1 MASLDLHELQTR
13 HEGAAAAVAALYF
26 CCLAGTAF
34 NLRLTGFKLYIP
46 ISIAAAV
53 RGLSFSARAAFYV
66 KGNINLMALT
76 RATQAIGLGISIAMC
91 SCLLVIWLRNARPNH
106 QPSAL
111 PAYLTVLCK
120 VLVACVIALG
130 PFIGIAAAAMLGAKP
145 GDQVLLA
152 QATHLRKASA
162 TGFLSIIGLLTLCTA
177 FVAINWLRGAAG
189 SKQQQ
194 QQPQQLEL
202 AQTGTGEQQ
211 QQQQLGQLS
220 WQDQQVWQ
228 DSTPTPSWQQQLRGD
243 GLILLLLA
251 SDLLLL
257 WSSAALVA
265 SLSLHPELQTD
276 AALQYPL
283 LVLPELLVAI
293 LWAMPTLTAR
303 VALGAR
309 FNEWRQQ
316 QHEAAQGAVKSLSG
330 KSVAGSSDA
339 ADAEAVADGS
349 VSDLV
354 KATAV

>member
-66 KGNINLMALT
+66 NRNINLMALT

-106 QPSAL
+106 QASAL

-194 QQPQQLEL
+194 QQQQPQQLEL

-220 WQDQQVWQ
+220 WQDQ
-228 DSTPTPSWQQQLRGD
+228 
-243 GLILLLLA
+243 
-251 SDLLLL
+251 
-257 WSSAALVA
+257 
-265 SLSLHPELQTD
+265 QTD